1 MKYYVI
7 AGEPSGDM
15 YASGLLKELK
25 NVDANAQ
32 FRCWGGDLM
41 QAQGAEIV
49 KHYKELAFMGFVEV
63 AMNIRTIFKNIS
75 FCKKDILK
83 YKPDVLILV
92 DYPGFNMRIAK
103 WAKEQGIRVFY
114 YIAPAIWAWHESR
127 VHGIKK
133 YVERLYVIL
142 PFEKAVF
149 AKHNYEVHYFG
160 HPLVDIIQHE
170 KEKIIS
176 REEFLKK
183 HALSEKPIVALL
195 PGSRTQELK
204 YIFPEML
211 KTVKHFPDYQFIIG
225 AAGSLSQKMYE
236 EAIKGFDVKIVASDT
251 HALLHHAHAG
261 LIKSGTSTLEAG
273 LFNLPEVLCYKG
285 NAISIQI
292 GRWLAIAKYICL
304 INLILDKPAVT
315 ELIQQDL
322 NENKLVEALKNILSG
337 PKRNELLNEYKN
349 VQSLLKAG
357 NVSAKIA
364 QDMYSCLVK
373 TNERT

>member
-15 YASGLLKELK
+15 YAAGLLKELK
-25 NVDANAQ
+25 NVDAEAK

-41 QAQGAEIV
+41 QAEGGEII

-63 AMNIRTIFKNIS
+63 AKNIRTIFKNIA
-75 FCKKDILK
+75 FCKEDILK

-103 WAKEQGIRVFY
+103 WATEQGIRVFY

-142 PFEKAVF
+142 PFEPGVF
-149 AKHNYEVHYFG
+149 AKHDYKVHYFG
-160 HPLVDIIQHE
+160 HPMADIILRE
-170 KEKIIS
+170 REKIIS

-183 HALSEKPIVALL
+183 YNLSDKPIIAML
-195 PGSRTQELK
+195 PGSRAQELK
-204 YIFPEML
+204 YILPEML
-211 KTVKHFPDYQFIIG
+211 TTVKHFPEYQFVIG
-225 AAGSLSQKMYE
+225 AAASLPLEMYQ
-236 EAIKGFDVKIVASDT
+236 EAAKGFDVKFVRNDT
-251 HALLHHAHAG
+251 YSLMQHSHAG

-273 LFNLPEVLCYKG
+273 LFDLPEVLCYKG
-285 NAISIQI
+285 NKVTIQI
-292 GRWLAIAKYICL
+292 GRWVAKAKYICL
-304 INLILDKPAVT
+304 VNLILDKPAVK

-322 NENKLVEALKNILSG
+322 NENMLVESLKNIVSG
-337 PKRNELLNEYKN
+337 PKRNELLIEYKN
-349 VQSLLKAG
+349 VQQQLKAG

-364 QDMYSCLVK
+364 QDIYNCLVK
-373 TNERT
+373 THAEA

>member
-15 YASGLLKELK
+15 YAAGLLKELK
-25 NVDANAQ
+25 NTDANAK

-41 QAQGAEIV
+41 QAEGAEIV

-63 AMNIRTIFKNIS
+63 AKNIRTIFKNIA
-75 FCKKDILK
+75 FCKEDILK

-103 WAKEQGIRVFY
+103 WAKSQGIRVFY

-127 VHGIKK
+127 VHDIKK

-142 PFEKAVF
+142 PFEPVVF
-149 AKHNYEVHYFG
+149 AKHDYKVHYFG
-160 HPLVDIIQHE
+160 HPMADIILRE
-170 KEKIIS
+170 KEKLIS

-183 HALSEKPIVALL
+183 YNLPDKPIIAML
-195 PGSRTQELK
+195 PGSRAQELK
-204 YIFPEML
+204 YILPEML
-211 KTVKHFPDYQFIIG
+211 TTVKHFPEYQFVIG
-225 AAGSLSQKMYE
+225 AAASLPIKMYE
-236 EAIKGFDVKIVASDT
+236 DAAAGFDVKFVRNDT
-251 HALLHHAHAG
+251 YTLMHHSHAG

-273 LFNLPEVLCYKG
+273 LFDLPEVLCYKG
-285 NAISIQI
+285 NAVTIQI
-292 GRWLAIAKYICL
+292 GRWVAKAKYICL
-304 INLILDKPAVT
+304 VNLILDKPAVK

-322 NENKLVEALKNILSG
+322 NESMLVESLKDIVSG
-337 PKRNELLNEYKN
+337 PKRNELLIEYKN
-349 VQSLLKAG
+349 VQQQLKAG

-364 QDMYSCLVK
+364 QDIYNCLVK
-373 TNERT
+373 THEKA

>member
-15 YASGLLKELK
+15 YAAGLLRELK
-25 NVDANAQ
+25 HIDAKAN

-41 QAQGAEIV
+41 KAEGAELV

-63 AMNIRTIFKNIS
+63 AMNLRTILKNIA
-75 FCKKDILK
+75 FCKEDILK
-83 YKPDVLILV
+83 YKPDAIILV

-103 WAKEQGIRVFY
+103 WARKNNIRVFY

-127 VHGIKK
+127 VNGIKK
-133 YVERLYVIL
+133 YVDRQYVIL

-160 HPLVDIIQHE
+160 HPLADMIQLE
-170 KEKIIS
+170 KEKMVP

-183 HALSEKPIVALL
+183 NNLSDKPIIALL
-195 PGSRTQELK
+195 PGSRAQELK
-204 YIFPEML
+204 YILPEML
-211 KTVKHFPDYQFIIG
+211 KTIKHFPEYQFVIG
-225 AAGSLSQKMYE
+225 ATSSLAQEKYD
-236 EAIKGFDVKIVASDT
+236 EAIKGFDVKLVKNDT
-251 HALLHHAHAG
+251 YGLMHHAHAG
-261 LIKSGTSTLEAG
+261 LIKSGTSTLEAA

-285 NAISIQI
+285 NALTIQI
-292 GRWLAIAKYICL
+292 GRWVAIAKYICL
-304 INLILDKPAVT
+304 VNLILDKPAVT

-322 NENKLVEALKNILSG
+322 NENRLVESLKAIVAG
-337 PKRNELLNEYKN
+337 PKRNELLNEYKI
-349 VQSLLKAG
+349 VQSLLQAG

-364 QDMYSCLVK
+364 TDIYSNLLK
-373 TNERT
+373 NQ

>member
-15 YASGLLKELK
+15 YGSGLLKELK
-25 NVDANAQ
+25 NADANAQ

-41 QAQGAEIV
+41 QAQGGEIV

-63 AMNIRTIFKNIS
+63 AMNIRTILRNIS
-75 FCKKDILK
+75 FCKEDILK
-83 YKPDVLILV
+83 YKPDALILV

-103 WAKEQGIRVFY
+103 WAKEHGIRVFY

-127 VHGIKK
+127 VHDIKK

-149 AKHNYEVHYFG
+149 AKHNYDVHYFG
-160 HPLVDIIQHE
+160 HPLADIIAHE
-170 KEKIIS
+170 REKMIS

-183 HALSEKPIVALL
+183 YSLSEKPIIALL
-195 PGSRTQELK
+195 PGSRAQELK
-204 YIFPEML
+204 YILPEML
-211 KTVKHFPDYQFIIG
+211 KTVKHFPEYQFVIG
-225 AAGSLSQKMYE
+225 ATGSLSQQMYE
-236 EAIKGFDVKIVASDT
+236 DATKGFDVKIVKNDT
-251 HALLHHAHAG
+251 YTLLHHSHAG

-273 LFNLPEVLCYKG
+273 LFDLPEVLCYKG
-285 NAISIQI
+285 NALTIQI
-292 GRWLAIAKYICL
+292 GRWVAKAKYICL
-304 INLILDKPAVT
+304 VNLILDKPAVT
-315 ELIQQDL
+315 ELIQQEL
-322 NENKLVEALKNILSG
+322 NETKLVESLKNIVSG
-337 PKRNELLNEYKN
+337 PKRNELLIEYKN

-364 QDMYSCLVK
+364 QDMYTCLVQ
-373 TNERT
+373 TNEKG

>member
-15 YASGLLKELK
+15 YGSGLIKELK
-25 NVDANAQ
+25 KVDTGAQ

-41 QAQGAEIV
+41 QAQGGEIV
-49 KHYKELAFMGFVEV
+49 KHYRDLAFMGFVEV
-63 AMNIRTIFKNIS
+63 AKNIRTIFKNIA
-75 FCKKDILK
+75 FCKEDILK
-83 YKPDVLILV
+83 YKPDVLVLV

-127 VHGIKK
+127 VHDIKK
-133 YVERLYVIL
+133 NVERLYAIL

-149 AKHNYEVHYFG
+149 AKHNYDVHYFG
-160 HPLVDIIQHE
+160 HPLADIIQQE

-183 HALSEKPIVALL
+183 YSLSEKPIIAVL
-195 PGSRTQELK
+195 PGSRAQELK
-204 YIFPEML
+204 HILPEML
-211 KTVKHFPDYQFIIG
+211 KTIKHFPEYQFVIG
-225 AAGSLSQKMYE
+225 AAGSLPIKMYE
-236 EAIKGFDVKIVASDT
+236 DAITGFDIKIVRNDT
-251 HALLHHAHAG
+251 YSLMRHAHAG

-273 LFNLPEVLCYKG
+273 LFDLPEVLCYKG
-285 NAISIQI
+285 NPISIQI
-292 GRWLAIAKYICL
+292 GRWVAKAKYICL
-304 INLILDKPAVT
+304 INLILDKPAVK

-322 NENKLVEALKNILSG
+322 NEDMLVEALKGILSG

-349 VQSLLKAG
+349 VQEQLKAG

-364 QDMYSCLVK
+364 QDMYNCLVK
-373 TNERT
+373 IHEKA